1 MSRSSILVP
10 VIGLG
15 AFVAVIVAAAGG
27 AYWWWQQSG
36 YTLHGLVAEARSAEA
51 DGNRFAV
58 GRDEQACVDEA
69 VTRAKGAG
77 MTAAL
82 KAQPFLTT
90 CLRAARPVAG
100 FCDGVPAPYD
110 VLKVGAWNRQRSS
123 DYGLSPFEA
132 PFVLQPIQ
140 HFCTLPPKATAASG
154 PDCSALRGVNGEW
167 QATRDTTFVIKTANG
182 DATMRLPAGSV
193 LHRNAFHMNGVDP
206 VDVVDRRCRT

>member
-1 MSRSSILVP
+1 MSPSSTLVP

-15 AFVAVIVAAAGG
+15 AFVAVVAVAGG
-27 AYWWWQQSG
+27 GYWWSQQNG
-36 YTLHGLVAEARSAEA
+36 YTLHALVAEARSAEA
-51 DGNRFAV
+51 DGTRFAADK
-58 GRDEQACVDEA
+58 DEQACVDEA
-69 VTRAKGAG
+69 VTRAKGTG

-90 CLRAARPVAG
+90 CLRAARPAAG

-110 VLKVGAWNRQRSS
+110 VLTLGAWNRQRSS

-140 HFCTLPPKATAASG
+140 AFCARPAKATVASG
-154 PDCSALRGVNGEW
+154 PDCSALKSSNGEW
-167 QATRDTTFVIKTANG
+167 QATRDTTFVINTANG
-182 DATMRLPAGSV
+182 SATMRLPAGSV

-206 VDVVDRRCRT
+206 VDVVDQRCRI

>member
-1 MSRSSILVP
+1 MSRKSTLVLL
-10 VIGLG
+10 IGLG
-15 AFVAVIVAAAGG
+15 ASIVVAATVGG
-27 AYWWWQQSG
+27 AYWWWEQNG
-36 YTLHGLVAEARSAEA
+36 DATIAEVRSAGAE
-51 DGNRFAV
+51 GTRFAV
-58 GRDEQACVDEA
+58 GKDEQACVDEA
-69 VTRAKGAG
+69 VTRAKAAG
-77 MTAAL
+77 MTAGF

-167 QATRDTTFVIKTANG
+167 QATR
-182 DATMRLPAGSV
+182 
-193 LHRNAFHMNGVDP
+193 
-206 VDVVDRRCRT
+206 